1 MDLVAQDWYNMITVG
16 YSTRKHNPEFIEYLK
31 ISSGV
36 KNIEVIEKINTG
48 NKSLSQTYNEILSES
63 KNFVKSLDVDK
74 MCTTILD
81 SHGHFLPLNKG
92 EARCG

>member
-36 KNIEVIEKINTG
+36 KNIEVIEKINNRT
-48 NKSLSQTYNEILSES
+48 NKVLR
-63 KNFVKSLDVDK
+63 KSYDTK
-74 MCTTILD
+74 
-81 SHGHFLPLNKG
+81 K
-92 EARCG
+92 